1 MSAGIA
7 SNLRWY
13 AANGGFD
20 PEQERHLLE
29 IADAIDLT
37 HARKIARGGVRREAV
52 PQGVPSS
59 GRGVAGHDGMGM
71 LTR

>member
-29 IADAIDLT
+29 IADAIDLA
-37 HARKIARGGVRREAV
+37 HARKIARGGFDERRYRKVCRALEGAL
-52 PQGVPSS
+52 QDMTEWGC
-59 GRGVAGHDGMGM
+59 
-71 LTR
+71 